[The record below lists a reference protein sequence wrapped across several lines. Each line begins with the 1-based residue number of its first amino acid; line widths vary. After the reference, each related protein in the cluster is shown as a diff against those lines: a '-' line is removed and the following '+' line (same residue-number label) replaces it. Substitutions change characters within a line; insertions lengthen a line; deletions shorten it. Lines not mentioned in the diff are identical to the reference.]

1 MPTVKPLNTVVI
13 NDYPKLIYT
22 TKAYRTLLA
31 MMSTTHAKTKE
42 FMFLGFVE
50 QSGKDYIV
58 EDFFLVP
65 QHMCSGAYCETS
77 DRYDTW
83 INEAVPLDKRRL
95 IRLHGHSHVN
105 MPTSPS
111 GTDDNQIKELC
122 TNVSNYFIQLI
133 INHNMANTVNIWD
146 KANNL
151 IYNNIDQYIKIN
163 NSLIKVTSKTSLV
176 FPKFNITDGTYRIK
190 DGILLLPLEGDNCA
204 AYDIQN
210 NSFMLYDDELIITS
224 KAINCFD
231 KEKHDNYIKTL
242 EAQTEDLIEK
252 PSVAVTPANYT
263 YGDGFFDYYYGNK
276 YPNNSNQQTNKE
288 DHFNSYKHMIVKYKF
303 KNNLNSFTKNYK
315 YFTDFILKTTSP
327 IVESVSF
334 RGTVY
339 NRRSTNKVPDKP
351 YHVTEVGKKT
361 MFSITEEEYFAN
373 YEKYTVVESWCPLV
387 NRFVK
392 GTEVFWLGE

>member
-13 NDYPKLIYT
+13 NEYPKLIYT

-105 MPTSPS
+105 MGTSPS

-122 TNVSNYFIQLI
+122 INVSNYFIQLI

-163 NSLIKVTSKTSLV
+163 NSLIKVTNRTSLV
-176 FPKFNITDGTYRIK
+176 FPKFNIKDGEYRIK
-190 DGILLLPLEGDNCA
+190 DGILLLDLEDGNYA

-224 KAINCFD
+224 RSINCFS
-231 KEKHDNYIKTL
+231 KEEHNKYIKTL
-242 EAQTEDLIEK
+242 EEQTEDLIEK
-252 PSVAVTPANYT
+252 PTVTYVT
-263 YGDGFFDYYYGNK
+263 KSMFDDDYYDYNPYVK
-276 YPNNSNQQTNKE
+276 NYSTYQKE
-288 DHFNSYKHMIVKYKF
+288 DDHTNSYKHMLVKYKF
-303 KNNLNSFTKNYK
+303 KNNTNVFVRNYK

-327 IVESVSF
+327 IVESVTY
-334 RGTVY
+334 RGTTY
-339 NRRSTNKVPDKP
+339 SRRTTNKVPEKP

-361 MFSITEEEYFAN
+361 MFSITEKEYFAN

>member
-83 INEAVPLDKRRL
+83 INEAVSLDKRRL

-105 MPTSPS
+105 MGTTPS

-122 TNVSNYFIQLI
+122 VNVSNYFIQLI
-133 INHNMANTVNIWD
+133 INHSMTNTVNIWD
-146 KANNL
+146 KTNNL

-163 NSLIKVTSKTSLV
+163 NSLIKVTNRTSLV

-190 DGILLLPLEGDNCA
+190 DGILLLPLEGGDCA

-224 KAINCFD
+224 KAITCFN
-231 KEKHDNYIKTL
+231 KEEHDNYIKTL

-252 PSVAVTPANYT
+252 PAAT
-263 YGDGFFDYYYGNK
+263 YVPQSLYDDPYEFNPYVK
-276 YPNNSNQQTNKE
+276 NNSNCKNEE
-288 DHFNSYKHMIVKYKF
+288 DHYNSYKHMIVRYKF
-303 KNNLNSFTKNYK
+303 NNNSRSFIKNYK

-339 NRRSTNKVPDKP
+339 TSRTTKKVPDKP
-351 YHVTEVGKKT
+351 YHVTEIGKKT
-361 MFSITEEEYFAN
+361 MISITEDEYYAN
-373 YEKYTVVESWCPLV
+373 FEKYEIVESWCPLV

-392 GTEVFWLGE
+392 GTEVFWLGD

>member
-1 MPTVKPLNTVVI
+1 MPTAKPLNTIVV

-31 MMSTTHAKTKE
+31 MMATTHAKTKE

-122 TNVSNYFIQLI
+122 VNVSNYFIQLI
-133 INHNMANTVNIWD
+133 INHNMNNTVNIWD
-146 KANNL
+146 KTNNL
-151 IYNNIDQYIKIN
+151 IYSNIEQYIKIN
-163 NSLIKVTSKTSLV
+163 NSLIKVTNKTSPV
-176 FPKFNITDGTYRIK
+176 FPKFNITDGAYRIK
-190 DGILLLPLEGDNCA
+190 NGMLLLPLEGNNYA
-204 AYDIQN
+204 AYDFEN
-210 NSFMLYDDELIITS
+210 HSFMLYDHELIITS
-224 KAINCFD
+224 KSITCFD

-252 PSVAVTPANYT
+252 PAVAYT
-263 YGDGFFDYYYGNK
+263 QQSLYDSPHDYYGRNYSSYKN
-276 YPNNSNQQTNKE
+276 E
-288 DHFNSYKHMIVKYKF
+288 DDHVNSYKHMIVKYKF
-303 KNNLNSFTKNYK
+303 KNNSNLFAKNYK
-315 YFTDFILKTTSP
+315 YFTDFILKNASS
-327 IVESVSF
+327 IVESVSYMGKTYTK
-334 RGTVY
+334 RAT
-339 NRRSTNKVPDKP
+339 TKIPDKP

-361 MFSITEEEYFAN
+361 IISITEKEYLEN

-392 GTEVFWLGE
+392 GTEIFWLGE

>member
-1 MPTVKPLNTVVI
+1 MPTAKPLNTIVV

-65 QHMCSGAYCETS
+65 QHMCSGAYCETN
-77 DRYDTW
+77 DRYETW

-122 TNVSNYFIQLI
+122 VNVSNYFIQLI

-146 KANNL
+146 KTNNL
-151 IYNNIDQYIKIN
+151 IYSNIDQYIKIN
-163 NSLIKVTSKTSLV
+163 NSLIRVTNKTSLV

-190 DGILLLPLEGDNCA
+190 DGILLLPLEGDNYA

-210 NSFMLYDDELIITS
+210 HSFMLYDDELIITS
-224 KAINCFD
+224 RAINCFD
-231 KEKHDNYIKTL
+231 KVEHDNYIKTL

-252 PSVAVTPANYT
+252 PAVKVT
-263 YGDGFFDYYYGNK
+263 YATQYSLNDYYDYTPYTKNN
-276 YPNNSNQQTNKE
+276 PNYKNEE
-288 DHFNSYKHMIVKYKF
+288 DHVNSYTHMIVKYKF
-303 KNNLNSFTKNYK
+303 KNSSNLFAKNYK
-315 YFTDFILKTTSP
+315 YFTEFILKNTLP
-327 IVESVSF
+327 IVESVYF
-334 RGTVY
+334 RGTMY
-339 NRRSTNKVPDKP
+339 NKRATTKVPDKP
-351 YHVTEVGKKT
+351 YHVTEKGKKT
-361 MFSITEEEYFAN
+361 VFSITEEEYFTN

-392 GTEVFWLGE
+392 GTEDLWLGE